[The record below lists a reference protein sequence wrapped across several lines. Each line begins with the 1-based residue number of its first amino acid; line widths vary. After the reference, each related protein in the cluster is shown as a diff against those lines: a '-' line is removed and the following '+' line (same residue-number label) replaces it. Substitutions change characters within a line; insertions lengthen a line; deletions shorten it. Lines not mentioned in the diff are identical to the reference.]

1 MTGPLSYRNQS
12 IDLQSKSV
20 DWFLYENGF
29 RHERV
34 KEPIYY

>member
-1 MTGPLSYRNQS
+1 M
-12 IDLQSKSV
+12 

-34 KEPIYY
+34 KNDENQRFLFHLKSSFRS